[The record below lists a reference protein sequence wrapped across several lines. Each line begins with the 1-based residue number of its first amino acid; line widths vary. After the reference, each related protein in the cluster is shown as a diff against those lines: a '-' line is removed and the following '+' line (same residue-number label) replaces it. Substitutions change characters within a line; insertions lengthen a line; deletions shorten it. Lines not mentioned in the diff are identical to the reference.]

1 MYSSP
6 VNSSNSPLINC
17 LAHKLIGGML
27 ASATGISRVTCMA
40 S

>member
-6 VNSSNSPLINC
+6 VNTSNSLINC

-27 ASATGISRVTCMA
+27 ASATGLSRVTCMA